1 VRPGMGKYLSIGPD
15 RVDGPP
21 TSPRCK
27 SRPGGFMQHSLVIPI
42 GRSWMARYQHTQRG
56 VMETSRPR
64 HWVPSMG
71 PRIVPATSQP
81 LCHFVPRSISFGWR
95 WPDWWVCHGTLR
107 FGRPTTIMGPI
118 LDMVVVCHAVV
129 AGAMCEESGW
139 RVNMGL
145 LCLVRACSFMSSVV
159 TPWGYKSRRS
169 PLRTPTSSRT
179 IHHSILTSFPTPK
192 EREWEKKRENKKG
205 GLFGFRECCFSF
217 PL

>member
-1 VRPGMGKYLSIGPD
+1 MTYETHRSIWVVRKMCSMHTNPVLRWFSNSERLNWSSAESGYMWSLGRHSQVRPGMGKYLSIGPD

-81 LCHFVPRSISFGWR
+81 LCHFVPRSICFGWR
-95 WPDWWVCHGTLR
+95 WPDWWVLPWNPEVWQTHNNHGAH
-107 FGRPTTIMGPI
+107 FGYGCCMSCCRSWRNVRG
-118 LDMVVVCHAVV
+118 VRV
-129 AGAMCEESGW
+129 ACKHGFTMPCKGLLLY
-139 RVNMGL
+139 VLGCDTMGL
-145 LCLVRACSFMSSVV
+145 
-159 TPWGYKSRRS
+159 
-169 PLRTPTSSRT
+169 
-179 IHHSILTSFPTPK
+179 
-192 EREWEKKRENKKG
+192 
-205 GLFGFRECCFSF
+205 
-217 PL
+217 